1 MIETN
6 LIKTDS
12 ASVADSLASKKYEL
26 DLKIFEDLEVD
37 RKATQIKTEA
47 LQAKRNALSKDYG
60 LLKKEGKDDAA
71 LNQQITEVKSELDS
85 CSKTLTDLQS
95 SLQDFLLDIPNLP
108 ASSVPHGSGEK
119 DNIKIRDFGKPIVF
133 GGKDHLDITSL
144 INMDAANILA
154 GSRFSVLT
162 GKVAKLQR
170 ALISFMLDKA
180 EDHGYKEHYLPL
192 VANTE
197 SLQATGQLPK
207 FADDLFQL
215 TDDYYLI
222 PTAEVPLT
230 NLYRDQIVSL
240 DSLPLKLTA
249 HTSCFRSEAGSYGKD
264 TRGLIRQ
271 HQFEKVEM
279 VSVTHP
285 DQSMQEHERMTNC
298 AKAILEKL
306 KLPYREVLLCSG
318 DTGFGAQR
326 THDLEVWLPGQQ
338 AYREISSVSVCGDFQ
353 ARRMNARYKPSN
365 GGKPEFVHTLNG
377 SGLAVG
383 RCLIAILENG
393 QQEDGSVIV
402 PSVLD
407 KYLGGKTI
415 IDQQGNLC

>member
-26 DLKIFEDLEVD
+26 DLNIFEDLEVN

-180 EDHGYKEHYLPL
+180 EDHGYEEHYLPL

-197 SLQATGQLPK
+197 SLQSTGQLPK

-271 HQFEKVEM
+271 HQFEKVEL
-279 VSVTHP
+279 VQICHP
-285 DQSMQEHERMTNC
+285 DHSFEALESLTSNAEVILQELN
-298 AKAILEKL
+298 
-306 KLPYREVLLCSG
+306 LPYQVIELCTG
-318 DTGFGAQR
+318 DLGFSAAK
-326 THDLEVWLPGQQ
+326 TYDLEVWIPSQESF
-338 AYREISSVSVCGDFQ
+338 REISSCSNCTDFQ
-353 ARRMNARYKPSN
+353 ARRAKIRFKQD
-365 GGKPEFVHTLNG
+365 GVTQFAHTLNG
-377 SGLAVG
+377 SALAAG
-383 RCLIAILENG
+383 RTLIAIIENCFD
-393 QQEDGSVIV
+393 QRSLITIPEALQDYT
-402 PSVLD
+402 
-407 KYLGGKTI
+407 KFKTI
-415 IDQQGNLC
+415 EV

>member
-12 ASVADSLASKKYEL
+12 ASIADSLASKKYEL

-180 EDHGYKEHYLPL
+180 EEHGYEEHYLPL

-271 HQFEKVEM
+271 HQFEKVEL
-279 VSVTHP
+279 VQICHP
-285 DQSMQEHERMTNC
+285 DHSFEALESLTGNAETILQELN
-298 AKAILEKL
+298 
-306 KLPYREVLLCSG
+306 LPYQVIELCTG
-318 DTGFGAQR
+318 DLGFSAAK
-326 THDLEVWLPGQQ
+326 TYDLEVWIPSQESF
-338 AYREISSVSVCGDFQ
+338 REISSCSNCTDFQ
-353 ARRMNARYKPSN
+353 ARRAKIRFKQD
-365 GGKPEFVHTLNG
+365 GVTQFAHTLNG
-377 SGLAVG
+377 SALAAG
-383 RCLIAILENG
+383 RTLIALIENCYD
-393 QQEDGSVIV
+393 QKSLITIPEALQDYT
-402 PSVLD
+402 
-407 KYLGGKTI
+407 KFKTI
-415 IDQQGNLC
+415 EV

>member
-1 MIETN
+1 MIDTN

-12 ASVADSLASKKYEL
+12 ASVANSLASNKYEL
-26 DLKIFEDLEVD
+26 DLNIFEDLEVN

-271 HQFEKVEM
+271 HQFEKVEL
-279 VSVTHP
+279 VQICHP
-285 DQSMQEHERMTNC
+285 DHSFEALESLTSNAEVILQELN
-298 AKAILEKL
+298 
-306 KLPYREVLLCSG
+306 LPYQVIELCTG
-318 DTGFGAQR
+318 DLGFSAAK
-326 THDLEVWLPGQQ
+326 TYDLEVWIPSQESF
-338 AYREISSVSVCGDFQ
+338 REISSCSNCTDFQ
-353 ARRMNARYKPSN
+353 ARRAKIRFKQD
-365 GGKPEFVHTLNG
+365 GVTQFAHTLNG
-377 SGLAVG
+377 SALAAG
-383 RCLIAILENG
+383 RTLIAIIENCYD
-393 QQEDGSVIV
+393 QKSLITIPEALQDYT
-402 PSVLD
+402 
-407 KYLGGKTI
+407 KFKTI
-415 IDQQGNLC
+415 EV